1 MGILEAVLTLL
12 AVTMLMGTVASV
24 KDDTDTESKACFL
37 CVELNSQ
44 DHPALEES
52 AQEGKE
58 ALPVLPVD
66 PPAALPRSLR

>member
-1 MGILEAVLTLL
+1 MGFLELL
-12 AVTMLMGTVASV
+12 AALFLGTMLLGTVASV

-37 CVELNSQ
+37 CVELNST
-44 DHPALEES
+44 DHPALQES